1 MSNAPVS
8 LKIERIYLKDASF
21 ESPASPEIFRG
32 EWHPELG
39 VDINTRGSRL
49 TGDVHEVVLSATVT
63 SKLEDGKNGFLVEI
77 KQAGIFSIE
86 GANEEQLSNIMGV
99 VCPNVLFPYLR
110 ETLDSL
116 LVKGGFPAVQLAP
129 INFDALYSEAMKSKA
144 DSVSGPNGPVGPKT
158 TTH

>member
-1 MSNAPVS
+1 MSSVSVS

-21 ESPASPEIFRG
+21 ESPSSPEIFRG
-32 EWHPELG
+32 DWSPELG

-49 TGDVHEVVLSATVT
+49 EEDVHEVVLSATVT

-86 GANEEQLSNIMGV
+86 GASEDQLSNIMGV

-129 INFDALYSEAMKSKA
+129 INFEALYSEAMKSKGNSA
-144 DSVSGPNGPVGPKT
+144 SSPNESGGPEA

>member
-1 MSNAPVS
+1 
-8 LKIERIYLKDASF
+8 
-21 ESPASPEIFRG
+21 
-32 EWHPELG
+32 
-39 VDINTRGSRL
+39 
-49 TGDVHEVVLSATVT
+49 
-63 SKLEDGKNGFLVEI
+63 
-77 KQAGIFSIE
+77 
-86 GANEEQLSNIMGV
+86 
-99 VCPNVLFPYLR
+99 LR

>member
-1 MSNAPVS
+1 
-8 LKIERIYLKDASF
+8 
-21 ESPASPEIFRG
+21 
-32 EWHPELG
+32 
-39 VDINTRGSRL
+39 
-49 TGDVHEVVLSATVT
+49 
-63 SKLEDGKNGFLVEI
+63 
-77 KQAGIFSIE
+77 
-86 GANEEQLSNIMGV
+86 MGV

-144 DSVSGPNGPVGPKT
+144 NSGSGPNESGGPEA